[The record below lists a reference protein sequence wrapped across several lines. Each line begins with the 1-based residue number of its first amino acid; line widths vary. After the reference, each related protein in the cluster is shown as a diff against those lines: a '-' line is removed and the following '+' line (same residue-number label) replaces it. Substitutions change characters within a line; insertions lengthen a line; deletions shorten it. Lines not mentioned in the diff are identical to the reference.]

1 MLLTGTDGGAVEIV
15 GHACLGSE
23 LKGWDWSPCGYKG
36 IAYAMT
42 EVGGIGEGVG
52 HGTLVGIEATVVAV
66 GMEILTPGIYMPFAC
81 VITYVL
87 CEHIAL
93 GNGGRR
99 R

>member
-1 MLLTGTDGGAVEIV
+1 
-15 GHACLGSE
+15 
-23 LKGWDWSPCGYKG
+23 
-36 IAYAMT
+36 MT

-66 GMEILTPGIYMPFAC
+66 GMEILSAGIYLPFAC
-81 VITYVL
+81 VITNVL
-87 CEHIAL
+87 CEHISL